1 VADEGDGLVA
11 VLVDDE
17 LECFSHAG
25 DDVMPGLAVRD
36 SLLQVVLN
44 DPGAEHLSCL
54 PAHGTVAVDGKIVW
68 ATLSTVG

>member
-25 DDVMPGLAVRD
+25 DDVVPGLAVGD
-36 SLLQVVLN
+36 SLLQVVGSGEFGGDVLRL
-44 DPGAEHLSCL
+44 GMA
-54 PAHGTVAVDGKIVW
+54 
-68 ATLSTVG
+68 